1 MNYQE
6 ALNYIKNIERA
17 GSDYGIER
25 MRMLL
30 DMLKEPDRCLKFV
43 HVAGTNG
50 KGSVCAYLTSVLK
63 AVGYR
68 VGTYNSPSVF
78 RYNERW
84 SINGEP
90 LDDESVAK
98 YMTEVKAVID
108 NENRLRG
115 LARAKENEKINERA
129 ESEESYSAEN
139 KIVQTDRFKTDE
151 VREAC
156 PLLSGVF
163 QPTAFEIETA
173 VAMLAFKD
181 KGCDIA
187 VLETGL
193 GGRWDATNAIREK
206 ELAVITPIGLDHC
219 ALLGNTLGEIAEE
232 KAAIIRGDA
241 VTCEQCDEIMEKVF
255 HPYEMV
261 DGSKKALPA
270 NVTVCKNAKLIAD
283 SRDGQTFEYDG
294 EQYEIGML
302 GEHQLQNASIAI
314 CAVEALRKK
323 GWNISENALK
333 EGLKNA
339 RWSARLEIVKNAQT
353 RFNLSIQTG
362 KTLVFDGAHN
372 PHGATALANALKKYF
387 AGERIHLV
395 LGILADKDVDGVV
408 SILAPCADRVTAIT
422 PNSPRALSAT
432 ALREKVKAYAP
443 CDECDGVRL
452 AVEKALD
459 GDCDIVVLCG
469 SLTLFADVANRK

>member
-6 ALNYIKNIERA
+6 ALNYIENIERA

-63 AVGYR
+63 AAGYR

-98 YMTEVKAVID
+98 YMTIVKEVID
-108 NENRLRG
+108 RENQHREIAG
-115 LARAKENEKINERA
+115 LSFDEKKSIEISETANEKTND
-129 ESEESYSAEN
+129 
-139 KIVQTDRFKTDE
+139 V
-151 VREAC
+151 C
-156 PLLSGVF
+156 PLLFGVF

-181 KGCDIA
+181 MSCDIA

-219 ALLGNTLGEIAEE
+219 ALLGDTLGEIAEE

-241 VTCEQCDEIMEKVF
+241 VTCEQCDEIMQKIY
-255 HPYEMV
+255 HPYETVSDRIVM
-261 DGSKKALPA
+261 LPA
-270 NVTVCKNAKLIAD
+270 SVTVCKTPTLIED
-283 SRDGQTFEYDG
+283 SREGQKFEYDG
-294 EQYEIGML
+294 KQYEIGML

-314 CAVEALRKK
+314 CAVETLREK
-323 GWNISENALK
+323 GWSISENALI

-339 RWSARLEIVKNAQT
+339 RWQTRLEIVKNAET
-353 RFNLSIQTG
+353 RFNLSVPTG

-372 PHGATALANALKKYF
+372 PHGATALAGALKKYF

-408 SILAPCADRVTAIT
+408 SILAPLADRVTAIM

-432 ALREKVKAYAP
+432 ALKEKVKAYAP
-443 CDECDGVRL
+443 CDECGDIRL

-459 GDCDIVVLCG
+459 GDCDAVVLCG
-469 SLTLFADVANRK
+469 SLTLFSSL